1 MGKFSRYVY
10 NPETLLYEKKE
21 DSKAIRILKVAG
33 FAFCVAAVV
42 ALNFFIYTQVL
53 GRLIL
58 RRKTPSGRLSS
69 KYSII
74 TWTLQRKYLET

>member
-53 GRLIL
+53 
-58 RRKTPSGRLSS
+58 
-69 KYSII
+69 
-74 TWTLQRKYLET
+74 